1 MATER
6 IYMDHAAS
14 TPVDPGVVEAMLPY
28 FTEHYGN
35 PSSVHTF
42 GRNAEDAME
51 AARRDIAAVLNCQ
64 PDEIV
69 FTSCAT
75 ESNNLALRG
84 TAWAAQQAGRPVHV
98 ITTPVEHPAVGK
110 TAAQLRDLFGA
121 EVTIVPVDRYGRVNP
136 DDVRAAL
143 RPDTTLVSVM
153 AANNEVGT
161 LQPIREIAA
170 LTREAGVPF
179 HTDAVQTAGQRSLDV
194 EALGVDLLALS
205 AHKFYGPKG
214 VGILYVRK
222 GIELLPSQSGGS
234 HERGRRGGT
243 SNVPYIV
250 GMAKALQIAD
260 QRRETDAAHYLSL
273 RERLAKGVLGGI
285 EDAQLTGHPEDRLP
299 NHASFAFKNVDG
311 NNLLMHLDMAGI
323 AASSGSACKTGDPEP
338 SDVLTAMGFEREWA
352 LGGLRLT
359 LGRQS
364 TEAHVERV
372 LEVLPEKVAK
382 VRELGHKLASPVE

>member
-1 MATER
+1 MTTEH

-14 TPVDPGVVEAMLPY
+14 TPVDPMVVEAMLPY
-28 FTEHYGN
+28 FTQDYGN
-35 PSSVHTF
+35 PSSVHAF
-42 GRNAEDAME
+42 GRNAEDAIE
-51 AARRDIAAVLNCQ
+51 AARRDIAQVLNCQ
-64 PDEIV
+64 PNEVV

-84 TAWAAQQAGRPVHV
+84 TAWAAQRADKPVHV

-110 TAAQLRDLFGA
+110 TAEQLRDLIGA
-121 EVTIVPVDRYGRVNP
+121 EVTILPVDDYGRVDP
-136 DDVRAAL
+136 ADVRAAL
-143 RPDTTLVSVM
+143 RPHTTLVSVM
-153 AANNEVGT
+153 FANNEVGT
-161 LQPIREIAA
+161 LQPIAEIAGI
-170 LTREAGVPF
+170 TRKAGVLF
-179 HTDAVQTAGQRSLDV
+179 HTDAVQAAGQHSLDV
-194 EALGVDLLALS
+194 EALGVDMLALS

-222 GIELLPSQSGGS
+222 GVELLPSQSGGS

-243 SNVPYIV
+243 SNTPYIV
-250 GMAKALQIAD
+250 GMAKALQMAD
-260 QRRETDAAHYLSL
+260 EQRETDTAHYLAL
-273 RERLAKGVLGGI
+273 RKRLVDGVLATI
-285 EDAQLTGHPEDRLP
+285 DDAQLTGHPEHRLP
-299 NHASFAFKNVDG
+299 NNASFAFKDVDG

-338 SDVLTAMGFEREWA
+338 SDVLMALGFEREWA

-372 LEVLPEKVAK
+372 LAVLPEKVTK
-382 VRELGHKLASPVE
+382 VRDLGQKMAAA